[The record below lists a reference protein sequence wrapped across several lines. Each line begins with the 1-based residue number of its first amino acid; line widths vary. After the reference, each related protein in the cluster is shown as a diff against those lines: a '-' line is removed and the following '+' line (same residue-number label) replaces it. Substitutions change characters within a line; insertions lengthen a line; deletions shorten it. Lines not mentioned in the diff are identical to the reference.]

1 MPASRDPT
9 APASGPAVPQASRRR
24 PVRRLFALHGACAAL
39 LGAAITLLPGLASA
53 QAARTPSCAVVL
65 MHGKWG
71 NPQYISFFG
80 RRLEPEC
87 RFKSIEMPWSAR
99 RGYDATYVQAL
110 DQIAEEIRAF
120 RAQGHIRVLLAGHS
134 FGANAAM
141 AYMADRGDADGVIA
155 LAPGHSPAYSYAQ
168 GIGRAAVDEAR
179 AKVAAGQGAER
190 LSMDDLNQGRRQTL
204 RMRADVLLS
213 YFDPEGLGHM
223 PGTAARFKRPVPF
236 LWVIGTADPL
246 YRAGED
252 FAFAKAPPHPA
263 SRYLVVDADHA
274 RTPDVAVDQ
283 VKAWILSL
291 P

>member
-1 MPASRDPT
+1 MMHPAPEPDPATPRPSAHPASSCAAGRRGFVF
-9 APASGPAVPQASRRR
+9 AAAASGLVLMLRPA
-24 PVRRLFALHGACAAL
+24 AAQP
-39 LGAAITLLPGLASA
+39 APE
-53 QAARTPSCAVVL
+53 PSCAVVL
-65 MHGKWG
+65 MHGKWSS
-71 NPQYISFFG
+71 PQYIGFFG

-87 RFKSIEMPWSAR
+87 RVRSIEMPWSAR
-99 RGYDATYVQAL
+99 RAYDATYHQAL
-110 DQIAEEIRAF
+110 DQIAQEIQALRA
-120 RAQGHIRVLLAGHS
+120 RGHARVLLAGHS

-155 LAPGHSPAYSYAQ
+155 LAPGHAPAYAYAQ
-168 GIGRAAVDEAR
+168 GIGRSAVDEAR
-179 AKVAAGQGAER
+179 AKVAAGLGAER

-213 YFDPEGLGHM
+213 YFDPDGLGHM
-223 PGTAARFKRPVPF
+223 PATAPRFKRPVPF

-246 YRAGED
+246 YPAGPG
-252 FAFAKAPPHPA
+252 FAHAQAPQHPA

-274 RTPDVAVDQ
+274 RTPDVAVEQ